1 MRRPKFALVLVVVSL
16 SFAGLHAQQR
26 QTKPPVSVP
35 GEILVRFSP
44 AADRNRIQGFFGANA
59 TRVIRYYSSVDVY
72 HLRVPSGQSTDKAV
86 DQYRAM
92 PEVLGAQPN
101 YIRRAIA
108 LPNDPFFTSGQ
119 LWAPGKIK
127 ATDVWTGF
135 TTGDSSVV
143 IADIDT
149 GVEYTHPDLASNMW
163 RNPSEI
169 AGNGVDDDGNGY
181 VDDVF
186 GIDVTDA
193 NEVPGG
199 PENPMDDHGHGTHVA
214 GTIAGVGN
222 NGAGVAGITWNSKI
236 LACKFLDSAGE
247 GSDAGAIGCFDYILA
262 LKRRGVNIRVS
273 NNSWNGYTDG
283 PSSVLQWAIDQA
295 GSAGILN
302 VFAAGNDGTNLDTAK
317 IYCPA
322 SIPSPSIIAV
332 AASDRDDN
340 RPTFSNFGATRV
352 DLAAPGVD
360 IASTFL
366 NGTYAESSGT
376 SMAAAHVAGGA
387 ALLLALDSTLTVE
400 SLKTLI
406 LNNVDVLPQWQTA
419 VLSGGRLNLL
429 KAAQELAPPPP
440 PPGGTTGAFIGTDA
454 TTQGDWFLRYGVDGY
469 NINPGSPP
477 VQGLINLPAYAQ
489 FAVPGANSI
498 TWALPTPDVRALQL
512 PDGSGRIASAWL
524 GNTITFAINFTD
536 SQPHDVAFYALDWD
550 DIGRAERFDI
560 INAINGQVLA
570 THSISGFRNGVYV
583 VFRLSGNVLIRVTST
598 STVPNTP
605 AVVSGIFFGGPV
617 TSGILP

>member
-1 MRRPKFALVLVVVSL
+1 MRRPNFALVLVVVSL
-16 SFAGLHAQQR
+16 AFAGLHAEQKQA
-26 QTKPPVSVP
+26 KPPISVP

-86 DQYRAM
+86 EQYRAM
-92 PEVLGAQPN
+92 PEVLAAQPN

-119 LWAPGKIK
+119 LWAPAKIK

-135 TTGDSSVV
+135 TTGDPSVV

-163 RNPSEI
+163 RNPAEI
-169 AGNGVDDDGNGY
+169 AGNGLDDDGNGY

-186 GIDVTDA
+186 GIDVIDA
-193 NEVPGG
+193 NEAPGG
-199 PENPMDDHGHGTHVA
+199 SEDPMDDHGHGTHVA

-222 NGAGVAGITWNSKI
+222 NGAGVAGMTWNSKI

-247 GSDAGAIGCFDYILA
+247 GSDAGAVGCFDYILA
-262 LKRRGVNIRVS
+262 LKRGGVNIRVS

-283 PSSVLQWAIDQA
+283 PAPVLQWAIDQA

-302 VFAAGNDGTNLDTAK
+302 VFAAGNDAANLDTAK
-317 IYCPA
+317 VYCPA
-322 SIPSPSIIAV
+322 SITSPSIIAV

-340 RPTFSNFGATRV
+340 RPLFSNFGAARV

-366 NGTYAESSGT
+366 NGSYAESSGT
-376 SMAAAHVAGGA
+376 SMAAAHVAGAA
-387 ALLLALDSTLTVE
+387 ALLLALDSTLTVDA
-400 SLKTLI
+400 LKAVI
-406 LNNVDVLPQWQTA
+406 LDNVDVLPQWQGA

-440 PPGGTTGAFIGTDA
+440 PPGGTTGAFIGTD
-454 TTQGDWFLRYGVDGY
+454 TTTRGDWFPKYGFDGY
-469 NINPGSPP
+469 RFQPDVINIPP
-477 VQGLINLPAYAQ
+477 YAQ
-489 FAVPGANSI
+489 IGVSASNI
-498 TWALPTPDVRALQL
+498 TWEDPTTDLRALQR
-512 PDGSGRIASAWL
+512 PDGSGRTAAAWL
-524 GNTITFAINFTD
+524 GMSMVFAIPMTD
-536 SQPHDVAFYALDWD
+536 GQPHDVAFYALDWD
-550 DIGRAERFDI
+550 DLGRAQRFEV
-560 INAINGQVLA
+560 INANTGQVLA
-570 THSISGFRNGVYV
+570 THTISGFRDGVYV
-583 VFRLSGNVLIRVTST
+583 VFRLSGNVLVRVSSTVTSP
-598 STVPNTP
+598 PNTT
-605 AVVSGIFFGGPV
+605 AVVSGIFFGV
-617 TSGILP
+617 Q

>member
-1 MRRPKFALVLVVVSL
+1 VRRPNFALVLVVVSL
-16 SFAGLHAQQR
+16 AFAGLHAEQKQA
-26 QTKPPVSVP
+26 KPPVSVP

-44 AADRNRIQGFFGANA
+44 AADRTRIQGFFGANA
-59 TRVIRYYSSVDVY
+59 TRVIKYYSAVDVY
-72 HLRVPSGQSTDKAV
+72 HLRVPAGQSTDKAV

-92 PEVLGAQPN
+92 PEVLAAQPN

-119 LWAPGKIK
+119 QWAPAKIK

-163 RNPSEI
+163 RNPAEI
-169 AGNGVDDDGNGY
+169 ADNGVDDDGNGY

-186 GIDVTDA
+186 GIDVIDA
-193 NEVPGG
+193 NEAPGG

-247 GSDAGAIGCFDYILA
+247 GSDAGAIGCFDYILT

-283 PSSVLQWAIDQA
+283 PSPVLQWAIDQA

-366 NGTYAESSGT
+366 NGGYAESSGT

-406 LNNVDVLPQWQTA
+406 LNNVDVLPQWQGA

-440 PPGGTTGAFIGTDA
+440 PPGGTTGAFIGTDT
-454 TTQGDWFLRYGVDGY
+454 TTQGNWFVSHGVDGY
-469 NINPGSPP
+469 AIHPDMFNIPSF
-477 VQGLINLPAYAQ
+477 AQ
-489 FAVPGANSI
+489 FAVTGANNI
-498 TWALPTPDVRALQL
+498 TWAASTTEIRALQR
-512 PDGSGRIASAWL
+512 PDGSGRLASAWF
-524 GNTITFAINFTD
+524 GNTIGFAINLTD
-536 SQPHDVAFYALDWD
+536 GQLHDVAFYALDWD
-550 DIGRAERFDI
+550 DLGRAERFDV
-560 INAINGQVLA
+560 INATTGQLLA
-570 THSISGFRNGVYV
+570 THSISGFRDGVYV
-583 VFRLSGNVLIRVTST
+583 IFRISGNVLVRVTST

-617 TSGILP
+617 N